1 MKLHTLFS
9 NCTVVLAFAFITN
22 ESHAV
27 PPTSGGTVHSEFGT
41 YERPFAARSYW
52 NIRPV
57 GVQLGGFQIPDSTY
71 RPLVGGGAYSSTA
84 FLADS
89 NDKPQDIF
97 GAPGKRGLWEL
108 DGEQFVDSITVPR
121 WPADVIPAS
130 GSDGHADIVDP
141 VQGVIHSFLRLRKD
155 KSGRWTA
162 EMYAWTRLD
171 GRGWGDPAHYYQ
183 GARAAAVPPMAG
195 LIRKHEVDDGQA
207 LYHHALA
214 ISMTY
219 NALSGRK
226 GYVFPATS
234 ADGDWKRNTGEI
246 PEGALMMLPE
256 SFDTSSIE
264 DMALRKVAETLKV
277 YGGYVVDRN
286 LGTPFY
292 VYVENGSGFGSYKP
306 RWSDSVEQDLKRIQR
321 GLRQVVSVQR
331 WIDGNGESF
340 TPEENLNMISMRGP
354 WVKTTGSGRAHY
366 DTQAQSVILS
376 DIAAG
381 SEFQHR
387 NNRSFGSV
395 DWATMKHGQLY
406 TLQADANQGGS
417 LELKLFGRHS
427 KRLLFNSGWLNN
439 TMQVEF
445 TWPSEPV
452 NAVLTVRATKNSLED
467 VRVRA
472 LVHARNSTFGNP
484 LNQDL
489 LKRR

>member
-1 MKLHTLFS
+1 MKLHTIFS
-9 NCTVVLAFAFITN
+9 TCTVVLAFAFLAN
-22 ESHAV
+22 ENHAA
-27 PPTSGGTVHSEFGT
+27 PPTSGGTIHSEFGT
-41 YERPFAARSYW
+41 FERPFSARSYW

-57 GVQLGGFQIPDSTY
+57 GVQLGGFQIPDSSY

-89 NDKPQDIF
+89 SDKPQQIF

-162 EMYAWTRLD
+162 DMYAWTRLD

-207 LYHHALA
+207 LYRHALA

-219 NALSGRK
+219 NALSARK

-234 ADGDWKRNTGEI
+234 ADGDWKINTGEI

-256 SFDTSSIE
+256 SFDTRSIE
-264 DMALRKVAETLKV
+264 DKALRKVAETLKV

-292 VYVENGSGFGSYKP
+292 VYVENGSSFGSHKN

-321 GLRQVVSVQR
+321 GLRQVVSVQK
-331 WIDGNGESF
+331 WIDGNGEYF
-340 TPEENLNMISMRGP
+340 TPQENLNMLSMRGP
-354 WVKTTGSGRAHY
+354 WVKTSGSGTAHY
-366 DTQAQSVILS
+366 DTQSQSVILS
-376 DIAAG
+376 DIATG

-395 DWATMKHGQLY
+395 EWAAMKPGQLY
-406 TLQADANQGGS
+406 TLRANATQGGS
-417 LELKLFGRHS
+417 LELKLFGKHS
-427 KRLLFNSGWLNN
+427 KRLLFNSDWLNN

-452 NAVLTVRATKNSLED
+452 NAVLTVRATKDSREA
-467 VRVRA
+467 VRIQG
-472 LVHARNSTFGNP
+472 LVHANGSTIENP
-484 LNQDL
+484 LSQASV
-489 LKRR
+489 RGR